1 MRVLIIEDEAP
12 AYRRLHNLLTAS
24 GESIEVVDVVDSIAD
39 GLRWLRTHGC
49 PDLIMSDIQL
59 SDGLSFEIYKQF
71 EVDCPIIFTTA
82 YDEYMLDAFQSNGI
96 DYLLKPLQAADL
108 KRSLDKFRR
117 LRSPGSEAPAP
128 DIRRLLAT
136 LDKSTAVYKSRF
148 LVKLGSKLIPVT
160 IDEVGWFRYEAGGTE
175 LHTLSGKMYAI
186 DAPLD
191 QLEKQ
196 LDPALFFRIN
206 RQYLARIQSIG
217 TVHQY
222 FKGKLKLTL
231 TPAPTEEV
239 TVSRERARVFKEW
252 LAGE

>member
-1 MRVLIIEDEAP
+1 MRILIIEDEAP
-12 AYRRLHNLLTAS
+12 AYRRLHNLLSET
-24 GESIEVVDVVDSIAD
+24 GENIEVVDVVDSIAD
-39 GLRWLRTHGC
+39 GLNWLRTHGC

-59 SDGLSFEIYKQF
+59 SDGLSFEIYRQF
-71 EVDCPIIFTTA
+71 EVECPIIFTTA

-96 DYLLKPLQAADL
+96 DYLLKPLQSADLQRSLEKFKRLRGNGRDAPTPDL
-108 KRSLDKFRR
+108 KR
-117 LRSPGSEAPAP
+117 
-128 DIRRLLAT
+128 LLAN
-136 LDKSTAVYKSRF
+136 LGQASKVYKTRF
-148 LVKLGSKLIPVT
+148 LVKVGSKLIPVT
-160 IDEVGWFRYEAGGTE
+160 IDEVGWFRYADGGTE

-191 QLEKQ
+191 LLEKQ

-222 FKGKLKLTL
+222 FKGKLKLQL
-231 TPAPTEEV
+231 TPTPAEDV
-239 TVSRERARVFKEW
+239 TVSRERARLFKEW